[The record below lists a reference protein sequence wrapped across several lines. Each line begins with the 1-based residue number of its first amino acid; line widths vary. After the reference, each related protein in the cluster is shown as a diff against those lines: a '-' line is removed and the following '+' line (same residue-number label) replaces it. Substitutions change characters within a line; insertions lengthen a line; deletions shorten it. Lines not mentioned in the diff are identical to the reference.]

1 MEEKNIQDKS
11 SAQKRGFL
19 AFLADFL
26 FGAAWD
32 SQRAALKKEYKQLVR
47 ATCNYYNFRK
57 NMVNADFAALL
68 YKVYETVFP
77 LRKFFLSNN
86 DAASYVPVTVSNF
99 LSAEQQEMLEQFSD
113 ERLSDSLG
121 GSVFDAVKDR
131 VTGMFDEF
139 KESFQP
145 EQHILINNVYNAVME
160 LKQFCTVDYYAILRV
175 FAPSLPEGSFPAQV
189 QFSPVYRESVA
200 QQLAD
205 FISALYSVLQVPDW
219 KEPFALIGKLPG
231 SKSLNAD
238 KYTQLFA
245 QLRQL
250 QQKNVF
256 VSFGR
261 LVLHDASYEPQLFP
275 PEDGI
280 VNSYLDSL
288 WDTVSASLDKL
299 YGQHRQEQQ
308 QLLAAKLFDGNK
320 DVAPPQN
327 YSAAVSSRYTAEGLP
342 GFTRCTEFFHVHAF
356 VELYAKTE
364 IARFMKVF
372 AVRAVSPEKDFVSQ
386 LALGFHDLLEK
397 DALLVKTELQLSPKF
412 QQGYKLSVL
421 FQNIASDRTAEVQL
435 RSALKTID
443 STFVTLVE
451 EQQGRL
457 CKFEDYF
464 RALYDDRVSGAS
476 QLIENWDELD
486 NFFKEPVEDCL
497 SSIYSCLHDFA
508 LLVDCY
514 N

>member
-121 GSVFDAVKDR
+121 GSVFDAVKER

-245 QLRQL
+245 QL
-250 QQKNVF
+250 
-256 VSFGR
+256 
-261 LVLHDASYEPQLFP
+261 
-275 PEDGI
+275 
-280 VNSYLDSL
+280 NSYLDSL